1 MRSAIVYTYYMQ
13 RKTKLNKSNTMRVIM
28 AQITSG
34 LFLLTALL
42 FPVPSSAETVDIL
55 FPVLGGAT
63 YSNDWGN
70 PRSGGRTHEG
80 NDMFAPKHTPLVAVT
95 DGVVSYV
102 AYPEPSYGYAIF
114 LRGDD
119 GYSYWYL
126 HMNNDTPGTDDGL
139 GDGMNAYAPYM
150 EQGNRVKAGQLVGW
164 MGDSGNAEHT
174 ATHLHFEIHRPS
186 DNEPINPYESL
197 VASTIIHE
205 LATAPEQEQEI
216 VPFGQAQVNT
226 SIAVCRDERFVEE
239 EGSVR
244 EFLVVGA
251 GEGGGPQV
259 QVYKLPSMKKHASF
273 FAYGKEFRGGVDV
286 SCGDTT
292 GDGRDEIITAPGP
305 GGAPHIR
312 MLTLK
317 GRFVNDFYAYKKSFR
332 GGVNVAAA
340 DLNGNGKS
348 AVIVAPKGER
358 KPTVQVYS
366 AKGNKLRGFRAYA
379 KEWTNGLDITAV
391 PANEERKGRIITSA
405 NPGGGAEVRLFTHK
419 GKKFRSIWPYGQN
432 FRGGVRVT
440 AEEQENGSVRILT
453 APAEGGG
460 PSFHL
465 YNMRGRAITY
475 ESAFEPW
482 WKGGYDVALSTAH
495 MWFGTR
501 SSLRR
506 ASVRWEDL

>member
-1 MRSAIVYTYYMQ
+1 MQYRYIQEVFKKGLPFLIFVFFVFLGSAA
-13 RKTKLNKSNTMRVIM
+13 S
-28 AQITSG
+28 AH
-34 LFLLTALL
+34 
-42 FPVPSSAETVDIL
+42 AETVDIT

-63 YSNDWGN
+63 YNNDWGH

-80 NDMFAPKHTPLVAVT
+80 TDIFNTKHTPLVAVT

-102 AYPEPSYGYAIF
+102 PYPEPSYGYSIF

-139 GDGMNAYAPYM
+139 GDGIHAYAPYM
-150 EQGNRVKAGQLVGW
+150 EQGNRVVAGQLIGW

-174 ATHLHFEIHRPS
+174 TSHLHFEIHRPS

-197 VASTIIHE
+197 VASTVVNE
-205 LATAPEQEQEI
+205 LAQPPEQEQEL
-216 VPFGQAQVNT
+216 VPFGNVNVET
-226 SIAVCRDERFVEE
+226 AIAVCRDTRFVEE
-239 EGSVR
+239 EGVVR

-259 QVYKLPSMKKHASF
+259 QVYKLPGMTQHASF
-273 FAYGKEFRGGVDV
+273 FAYGSDFRGGVDV
-286 SCGDTT
+286 ACGDVT
-292 GDGRDEIITAPGP
+292 GDGRDEIITAPGS

-317 GRFVNDFYAYKKSFR
+317 GRLVNDFYAYKKSFR

-340 DLNGNGKS
+340 DLNGNGKA
-348 AVIVAPKGER
+348 AVVVAPKSDR
-358 KPTVQVYS
+358 KPAVRVYS
-366 AKGNKLRGFRAYA
+366 ARGNKLRGFRAYA
-379 KEWTNGLDITAV
+379 KEWTGGLDVAAI
-391 PANEERKGRIITSA
+391 PATDERKGRIITSA
-405 NPGGGAEVRLFTHK
+405 NPGGGAEVKLFTNR
-419 GKKFRSIWPYGQN
+419 GSKFRSIWPYGRD
-432 FRGGVRVT
+432 FRGGVRVD
-440 AEEQENGSVRILT
+440 AIQQEDDTVRILT
-453 APAEGGG
+453 APAQGGG

-475 ESAFEPW
+475 ETAFETW
-482 WKGGYDVALSTAH
+482 WKGGYDVALSTTY

-501 SSLRR
+501 TDMRR
-506 ASVRWEDL
+506 ASVRWEQL